1 MNKILGSL
9 IIVICAYSITCQQE
23 TRARKEPVVLKYK
36 SNATF
41 DCSSL
46 KDPEFYQA
54 KVGSAEERK
63 YEGNE
68 KNVKI
73 EDKKLTLSDLRGEE
87 INAEYLCRNKD
98 DHSKKIE
105 FVKRI
110 APYLYKPEKAS
121 QTVSEGNR
129 ADFKCSLLFGHE
141 NKEKVE
147 WEWMRNG
154 TRIEASGDGR
164 VSIVSNENDT
174 TLSINKVNDGDK
186 GEYECHV
193 SNRFGEH
200 SEKFNLRV
208 KDALAALW
216 PFLAIVAEVLILCV
230 ILLIYEKKCAK
241 KRNNGEDEN
250 EQTQNLMG
258 RDGNADLKKRTVKA

>member
-1 MNKILGSL
+1 MIKILVS
-9 IIVICAYSITCQQE
+9 IILVVLACTNPITCQS
-23 TRARKEPVVLKYK
+23 RKELIVLKYK
-36 SNATF
+36 SNVTLE
-41 DCSSL
+41 CSSL
-46 KDPEFYQA
+46 RDPEFYQI
-54 KVGSAEERK
+54 KNGSIEERK

-68 KNVKI
+68 KNVHI
-73 EDKKLTLSDLRGEE
+73 ENGKLTLNDLRGEE
-87 INAEYLCRNKD
+87 INAEYLCRSKN

-105 FVKRI
+105 YVKRI
-110 APYLYKPEKAS
+110 APYLFKPEKAS

-129 ADFKCSLLFGHE
+129 VDFKCTLLFGNE
-141 NKEKVE
+141 NKEAVQ
-147 WEWMRNG
+147 WEWHRNG
-154 TRIEASGDGR
+154 SRLDSSADGR
-164 VSIVSNENDT
+164 VQIVSGERET

-193 SNRFGEH
+193 KNRFGEH
-200 SEKFNLRV
+200 SEAVHLRV

-216 PFLAIVAEVLILCV
+216 PFLAIVAEVLILCI
-230 ILLIYEKKCAK
+230 ILFIYEKKCSK